1 MEQKENKI
9 NHAEDKER
17 SVVPV
22 RGALVGHGVRLLDF
36 QLVEVEPEL
45 ADVVAGLGTSVDGGG
60 PTFSMVVEHCPIE
73 LKELG

>member
-1 MEQKENKI
+1 M
-9 NHAEDKER
+9 
-17 SVVPV
+17 
-22 RGALVGHGVRLLDF
+22 GHGVRLLDL